1 MPFLKSYWYYWYTGH
16 KLIAVISMILT
27 ALVLSLGLLIN
38 AHFSVWGILTAVL
51 LDLLGVWLVILYYL
65 AIRAEL
71 PSLLLEQADYWVNY
85 QLIVPVIIAFFVGRF
100 VTYIV
105 AKQLMSTSPLSK

>member
-1 MPFLKSYWYYWYTGH
+1 
-16 KLIAVISMILT
+16 
-27 ALVLSLGLLIN
+27 LL
-38 AHFSVWGILTAVL
+38 A
-51 LDLLGVWLVILYYL
+51 
-65 AIRAEL
+65 
-71 PSLLLEQADYWVNY
+71 QADYWVNY